1 MTMDDEQIRLE
12 CLKLAQSGD
21 AQRTIEAAKL
31 YYDWVCPPEVAI
43 GENGV
48 VMRRRGRPPKQF

>member
-1 MTMDDEQIRLE
+1 MDDEQIRLE

-21 AQRTIEAAKL
+21 AHRTIEAAKL